1 MNVNIRRRNIGYQI
15 KHPFWRKLRIRRSR
29 NRNKKEIRC
38 NLKSILIRRLRILSK
53 LGLGMQWL
61 FLSLSSIVLK
71 AKCERGLFVKE
82 WFYFIN
88 NFIKFLLRVWNL
100 YKINLTNNSQ
110 KAYKMHTDNYLLNLL
125 HIIN

>member
-71 AKCERGLFVKE
+71 AKCERGFVRE

-110 KAYKMHTDNYLLNLL
+110 KSHIQCIQIIICFNLL